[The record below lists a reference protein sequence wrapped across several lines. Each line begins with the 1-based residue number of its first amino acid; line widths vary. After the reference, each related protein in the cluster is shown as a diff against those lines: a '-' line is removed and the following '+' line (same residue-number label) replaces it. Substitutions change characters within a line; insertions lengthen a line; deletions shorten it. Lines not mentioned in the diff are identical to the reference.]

1 MPLRELEVRAAKPQ
15 QRPYKLYDAD
25 GLHMMVT
32 PAGGKLWRLRFRV
45 GGKEK
50 TLSLGAYPKLGLSEA
65 RRLKSEA
72 LDKLDQ
78 GIDPAAEKRRQRLE
92 RKAKKQS

>member
-1 MPLRELEVRAAKPQ
+1 
-15 QRPYKLYDAD
+15 
-25 GLHMMVT
+25 MMVT

-78 GIDPAAEKRRQRLE
+78 GIDPAAEKRRQKFVAAQIEVLTFQHV
-92 RKAKKQS
+92 AKQ